1 MERKNLNKSPL
12 YYYVSGNEQGEC
24 MMFLHAAFADHTMFD
39 RQAEYFKK
47 KYKIIT
53 IDLIGHGRSVH
64 TKKGDSINKMAE
76 WIQQIINQEQVEK
89 VHLIGVSLGSVIIQD
104 FANKYPDL
112 VASMACFGGYDVN
125 NFDPNMQKGNSKEQG
140 LMMLRAIFSVKWFAE
155 NNKKISA
162 YTKEAQE
169 EFYQMNIRFPKKS
182 FMYLASLNG
191 MVNKYKTKKRNYDL
205 LIGCGKKD
213 IPMEL
218 EAVNMWHS
226 SEPTSRVIIFEGA
239 GHLVNMDV
247 PVEFNQMID
256 KFLRKEL

>member
-1 MERKNLNKSPL
+1 MERKFLKETPI

-24 MMFLHAAFADHTMFD
+24 LMFLHAAFADHTMFD
-39 RQAEYFKK
+39 RQVEYFKE

-64 TKKGDSINKMAE
+64 TKKGDSIDKMAE

-104 FANKYPDL
+104 FANKYPDQ
-112 VASMACFGGYDVN
+112 VASLACFGGYDVN
-125 NFDPNMQKGNSKEQG
+125 NFDPNMQKGNSKEQA
-140 LMMLRAIFSVKWFAE
+140 LMMLRAILSVKWFAE
-155 NNKKISA
+155 SNKKISA

-169 EFYQMNIRFPKKS
+169 EFYQMNIRFQKKS
-182 FMYLASLNG
+182 FLYLASLNG
-191 MVNKYKTKKRNYDL
+191 MVNKYKTKERNYDL
-205 LIGCGKKD
+205 LIGCGEKD

-247 PVEFNQMID
+247 PMEFNQVID
-256 KFLRKEL
+256 KFLRKVL